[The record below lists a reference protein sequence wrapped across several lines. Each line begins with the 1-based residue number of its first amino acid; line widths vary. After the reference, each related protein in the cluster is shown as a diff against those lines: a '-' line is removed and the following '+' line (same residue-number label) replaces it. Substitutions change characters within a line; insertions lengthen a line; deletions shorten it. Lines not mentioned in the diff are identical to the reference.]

1 MTKEYHVFTETKD
14 THQQAYVFE
23 VERFIEE
30 QYLNLTELWIVTVQN
45 SGEVKTRLNLS
56 NIIENIGRNIGGNV
70 GDDQVSILT
79 DVFKEVLG
87 KEKQLDMQID
97 LCQKDIEKNCQSDA
111 DKLIIAAE
119 YADIL
124 YDKNNNSDVQSV
136 IDSIINKRTN
146 HG

>member
-56 NIIENIGRNIGGNV
+56 NIIENIGRNIGGN
-70 GDDQVSILT
+70 
-79 DVFKEVLG
+79 
-87 KEKQLDMQID
+87 
-97 LCQKDIEKNCQSDA
+97 A